1 MERALSDYEKIKKAE
16 EIYNRRKMMGVGGVR
31 VASPTIDKSPKKELN
46 NVKKMVLQI
55 CICIVLYFIV
65 YLVQNS
71 NYIFSDQFMN
81 KTRELL
87 TYDMNF
93 KGHITEFINNIEE
106 NTKWFSILPVQN
118 QNNEPTDN
126 VNDTSTNSEDT
137 ANTNVPPESNI
148 TNEVN
153 EVPAAVGG
161 SEPQNIINEV
171 AKKDE
176 ENKKEEPKKTQMEID
191 AENVKKNYSLG
202 LPLKGTITSPYGE
215 RDVAPKFHVGL
226 DIGANTGTAI
236 VSAMDGVATLVST
249 TGDYGKHIKITS
261 GDLVTLYAH
270 CSKLDVKEGQKIKK
284 GEKIAEVGETG
295 NATGPHLHFEIIFER
310 KICWSAV
317 GYEMVEE
324 ETCK

>member
-46 NVKKMVLQI
+46 SVKKMVLQI

-71 NYIFSDQFMN
+71 NYIFSEQFMN

-93 KGHITEFINNIEE
+93 KEHITQIINNIEE
-106 NTKWFSILPVQN
+106 NTKWFSILPMQN
-118 QNNEPTDN
+118 ETQNDGNVNTDATDN
-126 VNDTSTNSEDT
+126 TNS
-137 ANTNVPPESNI
+137 NTNTNPENNI
-148 TNEVN
+148 TNAVN
-153 EVPAAVGG
+153 EIPAAVGG

-176 ENKKEEPKKTQMEID
+176 ESKKEEPKKTQMEID
-191 AENVKKNYSLG
+191 ADNVKKNYSLG

-226 DIGANTGTAI
+226 DIGANTGTDI

-261 GDLVTLYAH
+261 GNLVTLYAH
-270 CSKLDVKEGQKIKK
+270 CSKLNIKEGQKIKK

-295 NATGPHLHFEIIFER
+295 NATGPHLHFEIILER
-310 KICWSAV
+310 KVCWSAV

-324 ETCK
+324 AICK

>member
-1 MERALSDYEKIKKAE
+1 MERTLSDYEKIKKAE
-16 EIYNRRKMMGVGGVR
+16 EIYNRRKMRDVGGVR
-31 VASPTIDKSPKKELN
+31 VTSPSIDKSPKKELN

-71 NYIFSDQFMN
+71 NYIFSEQFMN

-93 KGHITEFINNIEE
+93 KEHITQLINQFEE
-106 NTKWFSILPVQN
+106 NTKWFSALTEQDEAV
-118 QNNEPTDN
+118 NNELTNN
-126 VNDTSTNSEDT
+126 VENSTNNIE
-137 ANTNVPPESNI
+137 NNVENA
-148 TNEVN
+148 TNEVQ
-153 EVPAAVGG
+153 AVGG
-161 SEPQNIINEV
+161 SEPENIINEV
-171 AKKDE
+171 AKVDDE
-176 ENKKEEPKKTQMEID
+176 TNNKEEPKKSQMEID
-191 AENVKKNYSLG
+191 AENIKTNYKLG
-202 LPLKGTITSPYGE
+202 LPLKGTITSQYGE

-249 TGDYGKHIKITS
+249 TGDYGNHIKITS

-270 CSKLDVKEGQKIKK
+270 CSKLDIKEGQKVKK

-295 NATGPHLHFEIIFER
+295 NATGPHLHFEIILER
-310 KICWSAV
+310 KIC
-317 GYEMVEE
+317 
-324 ETCK
+324 

>member
-31 VASPTIDKSPKKELN
+31 VTSPTIDKSPKKELN
-46 NVKKMVLQI
+46 SVKKMVLQI

-71 NYIFSDQFMN
+71 NYIFSEQFMN

-93 KGHITEFINNIEE
+93 KEHITQIINNIEE
-106 NTKWFSILPVQN
+106 NTKWFSILPMQN
-118 QNNEPTDN
+118 ETQNDGN
-126 VNDTSTNSEDT
+126 VNTDATNNTNS
-137 ANTNVPPESNI
+137 NTNTNPENNI
-148 TNEVN
+148 TNAVN
-153 EVPAAVGG
+153 EIPAAVGG

-176 ENKKEEPKKTQMEID
+176 ESKKEEPKKTQMEID
-191 AENVKKNYSLG
+191 ADNVKKNYSLG

-226 DIGANTGTAI
+226 DIGANTGTDI

-261 GDLVTLYAH
+261 GNLVTLYAH
-270 CSKLDVKEGQKIKK
+270 CSKLNIKEGQKIKK

-295 NATGPHLHFEIIFER
+295 NATGPHLHFEIILER
-310 KICWSAV
+310 KVCWSAV

-324 ETCK
+324 AICK